1 MPAGESMILVLTALS
16 RFFFF
21 FFFFFICEV
30 KEIEKTLRN
39 ITKFLFH

>member
-16 RFFFF
+16 KFSFFFF
-21 FFFFFICEV
+21 CFVCEV
-30 KEIEKTLRN
+30 KEIEKALRN